1 MLRTVFVGG
10 CMRSG
15 TTVLQAL
22 LCRAKGT
29 NDLIDEA
36 TLLTSL
42 AHMYRWGLETFDDLH
57 HQYFRDPENLRQVA
71 SGWITGMVDN
81 LGVLSP
87 GVDTIVLKNPA
98 STEYF
103 PELFELAP
111 EALFVVSVRYPR
123 DAIASMAKATEKQQ
137 AAGMTSSISA
147 AGRDMAKLS
156 DIYAQAYAPLAIRQG
171 AAFRRRVRFFKYEDL
186 VTDPKKTLADLAEF
200 TGLDFPEDALE
211 TLWQGASAGH
221 MKDPN
226 YPTFS
231 ESYGKPISSAR
242 VGSASEYL
250 TADEIAEV
258 EHYCSALMR
267 HFGYK

>member
-1 MLRTVFVGG
+1 MKTIFVGG

-22 LCRAKGT
+22 LCRGEGT

-57 HQYFRDPENLRQVA
+57 HQYFRDQENLRQVA
-71 SGWITGMVDN
+71 SVWIDSMISN
-81 LGVLSP
+81 LGDIHPDVETL
-87 GVDTIVLKNPA
+87 VVKNPA

-103 PELFELAP
+103 PEFFELAP
-111 EALFVVSVRYPR
+111 EARFVVSVRDPR
-123 DAIASMAKATEKQQ
+123 DTIASMAKAAEKQR
-137 AAGMTSSISA
+137 AAGMASSVSD

-156 DIYAQAYAPLAIRQG
+156 DVYARAYAPLVIRQG
-171 AAFRRRVRFFKYEDL
+171 AAFKRRVKFFKYEDL
-186 VTDPKKTLADLAEF
+186 VTDPAATIAGLSDF
-200 TGLDFPEDALE
+200 TGLTFPDNALDN
-211 TLWQGASAGH
+211 LWQGASAGH

-231 ESYGKPISSAR
+231 ESYGKPLSAAR
-242 VGSASEYL
+242 IGTASEYL
-250 TADEIAEV
+250 TPSEIE
-258 EHYCSALMR
+258 EIEGYCGALMH
-267 HFGYK
+267 HFDYY